1 MERALDVD
9 VPESIEIFLAHLL
22 GRHVLC
28 QHTSAGRQQTDRT
41 ELGDD
46 PVCRGIDV
54 RLRRDVAAHSER
66 PASVRLHESNRI
78 GATFGV
84 EVDAGDVGTLLG
96 ERCCCGLTKTLGR
109 AGDDGDFA
117 GERERDRE
125 ILRGHDVSPEGSS
138 RSSLTRPE

>member
-1 MERALDVD
+1 MKRALDVD
-9 VPESIEIFLAHLL
+9 VPESIEILFAYLL

-28 QHTSAGRQQTDRT
+28 QHTGTGRQQTDRT

-54 RLRRDVAAHSER
+54 CLRRDVAAHSKS
-66 PASVRLHESNRI
+66 PTSVCLDKSNRV
-78 GATFGV
+78 GAALGV
-84 EVDAGDVGTLLG
+84 EVDAGDIRSLLG
-96 ERCCCGLTKTLGR
+96 ERGCCGLTKALGR

-125 ILRGHDVSPEGSS
+125 ILRGHDYSPEGSS